1 MTDKIEQR
9 IIIPAAKG
17 EWFHIVDPDTKF
29 NAEGEYKVTV
39 YPTQREMEA
48 LFEPLKAMAEEAL
61 AAYQEEENEK
71 AKAKKV
77 KPKILK
83 LADNQ
88 PWTAQETEEGTLV
101 LKLKR
106 KARIT
111 KKDGTIEDI
120 QMKVVDGKGNSMTP
134 EQVKATRA
142 GNGSVV
148 RCVVTA
154 FPYNM
159 ASVGVGISLRL
170 EKVQLLKVVAYGGN
184 SGPDNELGEYEGSD
198 FVAAPASSTPSDPD
212 FAPDD
217 QQGNYTV

>member
-17 EWFHIVDPDTKF
+17 EWFHIVEPDTKF

-39 YPTQREMEA
+39 YPTSSELEG
-48 LFEPLKAMAEEAL
+48 LFEPLKAMADEAL
-61 AAYQEEENEK
+61 IAYQAEENEK
-71 AKAKKV
+71 AAAKKAK
-77 KPKILK
+77 PKTLK
-83 LADNQ
+83 LAENQ
-88 PWTAQETEEGTLV
+88 PWTAPEMEDGTRQ

-120 QMKVVDGKGNSMTP
+120 TMIVLDGKGVKMTP
-134 EQVKATRA
+134 EQVKAARV
-142 GNGSVV
+142 GNGSIV

-159 ASVGVGISLRL
+159 ATVGVGISLRF
-170 EKVQLLKVVAYGGN
+170 EKIQLLKVVAYGGN

-198 FVAAPASSTPSDPD
+198 FVASPIDAVDAELAGADE
-212 FAPDD
+212 
-217 QQGNYTV
+217 QQGNYVV